1 MSLEGNPD
9 NDEQAT
15 TLADWALGQDR
26 FAKQFEALAS
36 DAPAPIPLRDWLL
49 LDEKGRK
56 GKTAY
61 VSTGDSDDETR
72 YRVGPALA
80 VAAHACLANW
90 QTLQEIAGNVTPFTE
105 RVREEAAS
113 AVEAERVRR
122 EVDAQAAA
130 LPLTSITAWEL
141 LFEHLDLEPE
151 LKIEMFDLLSALAA
165 VLDRVVT
172 GVPEQVLVDPDSEIV
187 RRDARSGLR
196 WTRWGGVQ

>member
-61 VSTGDSDDETR
+61 ISTGDSDDETR

-105 RVREEAAS
+105 RLEEEIDQLDRQIARDLGPVAGLDEAEEDVREVYALISAS
-113 AVEAERVRR
+113 
-122 EVDAQAAA
+122 
-130 LPLTSITAWEL
+130 
-141 LFEHLDLEPE
+141 
-151 LKIEMFDLLSALAA
+151 
-165 VLDRVVT
+165 
-172 GVPEQVLVDPDSEIV
+172 
-187 RRDARSGLR
+187 
-196 WTRWGGVQ
+196 